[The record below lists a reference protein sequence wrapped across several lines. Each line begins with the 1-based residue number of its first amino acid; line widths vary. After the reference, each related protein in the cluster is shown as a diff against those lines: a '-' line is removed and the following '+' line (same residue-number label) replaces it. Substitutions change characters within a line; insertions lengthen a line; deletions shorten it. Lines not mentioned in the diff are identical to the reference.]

1 MFLILRKLIDSC
13 RGQRGQVL
21 VMGVGMLIM
30 SLGVIMISV
39 DVAWWL
45 RDKRDSQNDVD
56 AIAHAAAQDLPDR
69 LAAELTGD
77 DWAIANGIDPFIEM
91 AQPTCSD
98 GQLAGSLNAAG
109 SFRYC
114 FIDLEP
120 QDGLDDKVR
129 VKVSRPS
136 NSFIADALGVGSPT
150 LNPSAAAAKI
160 RAFGACVLPW
170 AIDAHPD
177 FEDAQAYGDVWGVLG
192 DPPDPEQ
199 LFVFQ
204 LSPGGGFAGDD
215 SAPGNFGA
223 LGIYGANDADYT
235 DTIINECGS
244 HNESACDSDSQV
256 VVPGETLD
264 CDIQPGNLGKT
275 TEKALRERANRFGE
289 VAPYTDCDA
298 SSYSDAVNKADSCL
312 GRLVVLAIIK
322 DFPDSGSGN
331 IDVYGIANF
340 YIAGW
345 DRCPPF
351 NDGNCDST
359 LPPDDGIVW
368 GYLLLEELGGTPAWQ
383 FDFTQTSNNPFAPTV
398 VVLVE

>member
-1 MFLILRKLIDSC
+1 MLTLLWRLLSYS
-13 RGQRGQVL
+13 RSQRGQVM
-21 VMGVGMLIM
+21 VMGVGVIVM
-30 SLGVIMISV
+30 SLGVMMISV

-45 RDKRDSQNDVD
+45 RDKRDAQNDTD

-69 LAAELTGD
+69 LAAELSGD
-77 DWAIANGIDPFIEM
+77 DWAIANGVDPFTDM
-91 AQPTCSD
+91 GQPACAD
-98 GQLAGSLNAAG
+98 GQLAGSVNSDG
-109 SFRYC
+109 FPRYC

-136 NSFIADALGVGSPT
+136 SSFIAEAFGVGSPT

-160 RAFGACVLPW
+160 RAYGACVLPW

-177 FEDAQAYGDVWGVLG
+177 FEDTGAYGNVWGVLG
-192 DPPDPEQ
+192 DPMDTEQ

-223 LGIYGANDADYT
+223 LGIYGANANAYV

-244 HNESACDSDSQV
+244 QGENACDSDSQAV
-256 VVPGETLD
+256 APGETLD
-264 CDIQPGNLGKT
+264 CDIQTGNLGGNT
-275 TEKALRERANRFGE
+275 NSALNDRADRFGE

-298 SSYSDAVNKADSCL
+298 SSYSDAITKADSCL

-322 DFPDSGSGN
+322 DFPEQGSD
-331 IDVYGIANF
+331 IIEIYGIVNF
-340 YIAGW
+340 YISGW
-345 DRCPPF
+345 DRCAPF
-351 NDGNCDST
+351 NDGNCYG
-359 LPPDDGIVW
+359 PIPDEGIAW
-368 GYLLLEELGGTPAWQ
+368 GYLLLEELGGTPAWK
-383 FDFTQTSNNPFAPTV
+383 FDFSQTSNNPFAPV
-398 VVLVE
+398 IVALVE